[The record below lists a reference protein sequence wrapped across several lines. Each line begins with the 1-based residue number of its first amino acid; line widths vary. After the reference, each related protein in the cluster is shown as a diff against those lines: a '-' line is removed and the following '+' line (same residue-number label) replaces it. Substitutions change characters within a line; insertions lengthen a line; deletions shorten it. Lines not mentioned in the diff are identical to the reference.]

1 MREELLNFYIS
12 LKQNDQIINLCTEYG
27 REETNLW
34 IQALKYFAKPENGAE
49 NYIERVL
56 VLVSS
61 LENLSPLLILNILS
75 KNKNVNFKLVK
86 NYFTT
91 KISKDKK

>member
-1 MREELLNFYIS
+1 M
-12 LKQNDQIINLCTEYG
+12 
-27 REETNLW
+27 
-34 IQALKYFAKPENGAE
+34 KYFAKPDNGAE

-56 VLVSS
+56 NQVTG

-86 NYFTT
+86 SYFTN

>member
-1 MREELLNFYIS
+1 M
-12 LKQNDQIINLCTEYG
+12 
-27 REETNLW
+27 
-34 IQALKYFAKPENGAE
+34 KYFAKPENGAE
-49 NYIERVL
+49 NYIEKVL

-86 NYFTT
+86 NYFTN
-91 KISKDKK
+91 KISKDKKQIDDC